1 VSSDEE
7 EEEDSSFESYLL
19 TGFLGLGSSS
29 QLTQPGGV
37 VGLVEELT
45 FWRPPP
51 PLEAADPTVTVSAV
65 CCLLSSRGFSRP
77 LAVKSS
83 QSAFPLLIPPACLPT
98 ADEFEAVDCCSWG
111 SLTVILEVT
120 WDCDLPSCSRVDFRC
135 PVVTLGL
142 SMATSLTSVEPLC
155 RTGVMVTV
163 DDVFS
168 WGRVVGR

>member
-1 VSSDEE
+1 MSSDE

-45 FWRPPP
+45 FWRPLEA
-51 PLEAADPTVTVSAV
+51 LEAADPTVTVSAV

-83 QSAFPLLIPPACLPT
+83 QSAFPLLIPPA
-98 ADEFEAVDCCSWG
+98 EIVS
-111 SLTVILEVT
+111 
-120 WDCDLPSCSRVDFRC
+120 FRQ
-135 PVVTLGL
+135 LY
-142 SMATSLTSVEPLC
+142 
-155 RTGVMVTV
+155 
-163 DDVFS
+163 
-168 WGRVVGR
+168 

>member
-1 VSSDEE
+1 MSSDEEE

-45 FWRPPP
+45 FWRP
-51 PLEAADPTVTVSAV
+51 LEAADPTLTVSAV

-83 QSAFPLLIPPACLPT
+83 QSAFPLLIPPA
-98 ADEFEAVDCCSWG
+98 EIVS
-111 SLTVILEVT
+111 
-120 WDCDLPSCSRVDFRC
+120 FRQ
-135 PVVTLGL
+135 LY
-142 SMATSLTSVEPLC
+142 
-155 RTGVMVTV
+155 
-163 DDVFS
+163 
-168 WGRVVGR
+168 

>member
-1 VSSDEE
+1 MSSEEE

-45 FWRPPP
+45 FWRPLEA
-51 PLEAADPTVTVSAV
+51 LEAADPTVTLTVSAV

-83 QSAFPLLIPPACLPT
+83 QSAFPLLIPPA
-98 ADEFEAVDCCSWG
+98 EIVS
-111 SLTVILEVT
+111 
-120 WDCDLPSCSRVDFRC
+120 FRQ
-135 PVVTLGL
+135 LY
-142 SMATSLTSVEPLC
+142 
-155 RTGVMVTV
+155 
-163 DDVFS
+163 
-168 WGRVVGR
+168 